1 MIVRFDCGCVGL
13 VGVQGVPEG
22 EGQHLLLQACDADD
36 SSLGLFPRDMSGKAH
51 EPVSEEKARG
61 LIQEMGRLMM
71 DGYKFR
77 EVRNLLR

>member
-13 VGVQGVPEG
+13 VGIQGVPEG
-22 EGQHLLLQACDADD
+22 EGQHLLLQACDGED

-61 LIQEMGRLMM
+61 LVQEMSKLMM
-71 DGYKFR
+71 EGHR
-77 EVRNLLR
+77 LRSVRSLLR

>member
-22 EGQHLLLQACDADD
+22 EGQHLVLQVCDGEDN
-36 SSLGLFPRDMSGKAH
+36 SLGLSTRDMSGKAH

-61 LIQEMGRLMM
+61 LIQEMSRLMM
-71 DGYKFR
+71 EGHKYRQVKA
-77 EVRNLLR
+77 LLA